1 MESVVFYIA
10 TGAIAMAG
18 LHYWLFFV
26 FRIQRDRSVALLG
39 AAAPAVAAA
48 LWLALWLGANIVVLA
63 ELAALFFAG
72 FLVWAVLLLRRLSSA
87 FDRAYLQEKALAR
100 RNLRLE
106 EKVRERT
113 AELEMLFR
121 ELQHRVKN
129 NLQVILGLAWLQ
141 QERAPDPA
149 TQLVLGE
156 LVGRIRAIAL
166 VHEALKSGQGNE
178 PVEIDA
184 YLQRL
189 LEELAKAY
197 NRGGLWFAYH
207 GEGLSFS
214 ADRAVEIGLVVNEA
228 VTNALLHAFG
238 EEENPWV
245 EVSLRK
251 EGEFYHLGI
260 VDNGPGLP
268 QSKAGGL
275 GMGLMED
282 IARRKLDGEFSVESL
297 PEGGT
302 RVGVIFPPLD

>member
-1 MESVVFYIA
+1 MEIVVFHTVI
-10 TGAIAMAG
+10 GAIVMIGLYHALFFLFKYQAERVMALFAGVAFLVAALLWTGFAAG
-18 LHYWLFFV
+18 LGREL
-26 FRIQRDRSVALLG
+26 
-39 AAAPAVAAA
+39 
-48 LWLALWLGANIVVLA
+48 LA
-63 ELAALFFAG
+63 ELAVAAFSGL
-72 FLVWAVLLLRRLSSA
+72 LVWAVLLLRRLTHA